1 MWMLVFTLLPLL
13 ALAYDAPGSGES
25 VTFTEYPNLFIFP
38 LNSLVI
44 SEIIR
49 NFATVLLTS

>member
-1 MWMLVFTLLPLL
+1 MNYQKFARLYSYSRVS
-13 ALAYDAPGSGES
+13 PGSGES